1 MRALSGGDLKKYLFN
16 VRDLEASRYKQR
28 EYINWLSKQL
38 KAARNPQ
45 TERAKALYKY
55 SDESSWGHVLLYC
68 LAGAAI
74 CGGLGLVIEFV
85 RAMKRAGGLISPL
98 IGSLRW
104 GTPISGLGTSLVN
117 GLIWGVL
124 IGVGGGFLVGFVRRC
139 AEHMR
144 VNGWNQEIAEQNR
157 EGQQRNQKLVSRAN
171 RQAELLTTELNR
183 ALQTLKK
190 TEDILS
196 QYYMW
201 DAVYPKYR
209 GLIPITMFCEYFAS
223 GRCSELTGPNGA
235 YNIYENEIRLDLILV
250 KLDDI
255 ISRLDQIQENQYMLA
270 SLIQDCN
277 KEVQGLSRVVSSQTA
292 SLSRIEDRI
301 EVSNYYNRITAAN
314 TTYLSWLAYLKS

>member
-1 MRALSGGDLKKYLFN
+1 MRLLSGGDLKKYLFN

-28 EYINWLSKQL
+28 RYIDWLSNQL
-38 KAARNPQ
+38 KSAKNPQ
-45 TERAKALYKY
+45 TERAKALHKY

-74 CGGLGLVIEFV
+74 CGGLGLVVGFS
-85 RAMKRAGGLISPL
+85 RTMASSYFR
-98 IGSLRW
+98 
-104 GTPISGLGTSLVN
+104 GLGTSLVS
-117 GLIWGVL
+117 GLKWGAL
-124 IGVGGGFLVGFVRRC
+124 IGVGGGFLVGFIRRC
-139 AEHMR
+139 VEHMR
-144 VNGWNQEIAEQNR
+144 VNSWNQEIIEQNR
-157 EGQQRNQKLVSRAN
+157 EGQQRNQKVVSRAN
-171 RQAELLTTELNR
+171 RQAELLKTELSQ

-190 TEDILS
+190 TEDVLS

-209 GLIPITMFCEYFAS
+209 GLIPIAMFCEYFAS

-255 ISRLDQIQENQYMLA
+255 INRLDQIQENQYMLA

-314 TTYLSWLAYLKS
+314 TTYLSWLAYLKT